1 MRVFATALA
10 PILLTITP
18 AAAQD
23 HSAHTPPPPVQTAPA
38 PAPVPDVGRDR
49 TPAPAPTTDADAG
62 HDAEMQID
70 TATPA
75 EPGSGPADAADLY
88 FDPAVMARAR
98 EQLRVENGEV
108 ITHAIII
115 DELEAGFNDDEETY
129 AWNAQGWYGGDI
141 HRFWW
146 KSEGEGAFENEL
158 EDAELQ
164 LLYSR
169 AVTPYFDLQAG
180 VRQSYL
186 EGEDRTD
193 LVLGVQGLAPYWFE
207 VGAAAFVS
215 TEGDVT
221 ARAEAEYDLRL
232 TQRLILQ
239 PSAELNLAA
248 QDIPDLDIGAG
259 LTDANVGVRLRYE
272 FTRRF
277 APYVGAE
284 WTSALGE
291 TRDIREALGADT
303 QSTRAVIGLRALF

>member
-1 MRVFATALA
+1 VRVFATALA

-23 HSAHTPPPPVQTAPA
+23 HSAHTQTPPAQTAPA
-38 PAPVPDVGRDR
+38 QAPDPHARHVATPSPQ
-49 TPAPAPTTDADAG
+49 PAPAIASDAQAN
-62 HDAEMQID
+62 
-70 TATPA
+70 
-75 EPGSGPADAADLY
+75 AADLY
-88 FDPAVMARAR
+88 FDPAMMARAR

-108 ITHAIII
+108 ITHAIIL
-115 DELEAGFNDDEETY
+115 DRLEATSSDGAEGY
-129 AWNAQGWYGGDI
+129 AWDAQGWYGGDI
-141 HRFWW
+141 NRFWW
-146 KSEGEGAFENEL
+146 KSEGEGAFENDL

-169 AVTPYFDLQAG
+169 AVTPYFDLQGG

-207 VGAAAFVS
+207 VDAAAFVS

-239 PSAELNLAA
+239 PSAELNFAA
-248 QDIPDLDIGAG
+248 QDIPDLDMGAG
-259 LTDANVGVRLRYE
+259 FTDAEVGLRLRYE
-272 FTRRF
+272 FSRRF
-277 APYVGAE
+277 APYVGVE

-291 TRDIREALGADT
+291 TRDIREALGEDT

>member
-1 MRVFATALA
+1 VRVFATALA

-23 HSAHTPPPPVQTAPA
+23 HSAHTQTPPAQTAPA
-38 PAPVPDVGRDR
+38 QAPDPHARHVATPSPQ
-49 TPAPAPTTDADAG
+49 PAPAIASDAQAN
-62 HDAEMQID
+62 
-70 TATPA
+70 
-75 EPGSGPADAADLY
+75 AADLY
-88 FDPAVMARAR
+88 FDPAMMARAR

-108 ITHAIII
+108 ITHAIIL
-115 DELEAGFNDDEETY
+115 DRLEATSSDGAEGY
-129 AWNAQGWYGGDI
+129 AWDAQGWYGGDI
-141 HRFWW
+141 NRFWW
-146 KSEGEGAFENEL
+146 KSEGEGAFENDL

-169 AVTPYFDLQAG
+169 AVTPYFDLQGG

-186 EGEDRTD
+186 EGEDRID

-207 VGAAAFVS
+207 VDAAAFVS

-239 PSAELNLAA
+239 PSAELNFAA
-248 QDIPDLDIGAG
+248 QDIPDLDMGAG
-259 LTDANVGVRLRYE
+259 FTDAEVGLRLRYE
-272 FTRRF
+272 FSRRF
-277 APYVGAE
+277 APYVGVE

-291 TRDIREALGADT
+291 TRDIREALGEDT

>member
-1 MRVFATALA
+1 MRMIAAFVAPLVLA
-10 PILLTITP
+10 AAMP

-23 HSAHTPPPPVQTAPA
+23 HTQHEAQAPARDPHAGHEATPSPPP
-38 PAPVPDVGRDR
+38 
-49 TPAPAPTTDADAG
+49 TPAATGDAQAN
-62 HDAEMQID
+62 
-70 TATPA
+70 
-75 EPGSGPADAADLY
+75 AADLY
-88 FDPAVMARAR
+88 FDPALMARAR
-98 EQLRVENGEV
+98 QQLSVENGGM
-108 ITHAIII
+108 TTYAII
-115 DELEAGFNDDEETY
+115 LERLEVGFDDDAETY
-129 AWNAQGWYGGDI
+129 AWDAQGWYGGDI

-146 KSEGEGAFENEL
+146 KSEGEGAFENKL

-186 EGEDRTD
+186 DGEDRTD

-221 ARAEAEYDLRL
+221 ARAEADYDLRL

-239 PSAELNLAA
+239 PSAELNFAA

-259 LTDANVGVRLRYE
+259 VTDVEVGLRLRYE
-272 FTRRF
+272 FSRRF
-277 APYVGAE
+277 APYVGVE

-291 TRDIREALGADT
+291 TRDIREILGEDT

>member
-1 MRVFATALA
+1 MRLIAAIVAPLMLGAAL
-10 PILLTITP
+10 P

-23 HSAHTPPPPVQTAPA
+23 HTHHEAE
-38 PAPVPDVGRDR
+38 
-49 TPAPAPTTDADAG
+49 TPAPHPHLEGAPSQSQPAG
-62 HDAEMQID
+62 H
-70 TATPA
+70 TAGVGEA
-75 EPGSGPADAADLY
+75 NAADLY
-88 FDPAVMARAR
+88 FDPARMARAR
-98 EQLRVENGEV
+98 QQLIAENGAMA
-108 ITHAIII
+108 TYAILL
-115 DELEAGFNDDEETY
+115 DELEAAFDDDEATY
-129 AWNAQGWYGGDI
+129 AWHVQGWYGGDI

-158 EDAELQ
+158 EHAELQ

-186 EGEDRTD
+186 DGEDRTD

-215 TEGDVT
+215 TDGDVT

-239 PSAELNLAA
+239 PSAEINLAA
-248 QDIPDLDIGAG
+248 QDIPDLHIGAG
-259 LTDANVGVRLRYE
+259 LTEAEIGLRLRYE
-272 FTRRF
+272 VTRRF
-277 APYVGAE
+277 APYIGIA

-291 TRDIREALGADT
+291 TRDIREALGEDT
-303 QSTRAVIGLRALF
+303 QSTRALIGVRALF

>member
-1 MRVFATALA
+1 VRVFATALA
-10 PILLTITP
+10 PILLTIAP

-23 HSAHTPPPPVQTAPA
+23 HSAHTQTPPAQTAPA
-38 PAPVPDVGRDR
+38 QAPNPHTGHVATPSPQ
-49 TPAPAPTTDADAG
+49 PAPAIARDAQAN
-62 HDAEMQID
+62 
-70 TATPA
+70 
-75 EPGSGPADAADLY
+75 AADLH
-88 FDPAVMARAR
+88 FDAAAMARAR
-98 EQLRVENGEV
+98 QLLIAENGGMRTFAV
-108 ITHAIII
+108 IV
-115 DELEAGFNDDEETY
+115 ERLEAGFDNENENY
-129 AWNAQGWYGGDI
+129 AWHAQGWYGGDI
-141 HRFWW
+141 HRLWW
-146 KSEGEGAFENEL
+146 KSEGEGAFENDL

-180 VRQSYL
+180 VRQNYL

-239 PSAELNLAA
+239 PSAELNFAA

-259 LTDANVGVRLRYE
+259 FTDAEIGLRLRYE
-272 FTRRF
+272 ISRRF
-277 APYVGAE
+277 APYVGVE
-284 WTSALGE
+284 WSSALGE
-291 TRDIREALGADT
+291 TRDIREALGEDT

>member
-1 MRVFATALA
+1 VRVFATALA
-10 PILLTITP
+10 PILLTIAP

-23 HSAHTPPPPVQTAPA
+23 HFAHTQTPPAQTAPA
-38 PAPVPDVGRDR
+38 QSPDPRVGHK
-49 TPAPAPTTDADAG
+49 TTPSPQPAPAIAG
-62 HDAEMQID
+62 DGQ
-70 TATPA
+70 
-75 EPGSGPADAADLY
+75 ADAADLH
-88 FDPAVMARAR
+88 FDTAVMARAR
-98 EQLRVENGEV
+98 QQLIAENGGMR
-108 ITHAIII
+108 TYTAIV
-115 DELEAGFNDDEETY
+115 ERFEAGFDDEHETY
-129 AWNAQGWYGGDI
+129 AWHAQGWYGGDI

-186 EGEDRTD
+186 EGADRTD

-215 TEGDVT
+215 PEGDVSG
-221 ARAEAEYDLRL
+221 RAEAEYDLRL

-239 PSAELNLAA
+239 PSAELNFAA

-259 LTDANVGVRLRYE
+259 FTDAEVGLRLRYE
-272 FTRRF
+272 FSRRF
-277 APYVGAE
+277 APYVGVE

-291 TRDIREALGADT
+291 ARDIREALDDT
-303 QSTRAVIGLRALF
+303 QSTRAIIGLRALF

>member
-10 PILLTITP
+10 PILLTIAP

-23 HSAHTPPPPVQTAPA
+23 HSAHAPSPPAQTTPEEAPDPHAGHDMQTPSPQPA
-38 PAPVPDVGRDR
+38 PAIARNVQ
-49 TPAPAPTTDADAG
+49 AN
-62 HDAEMQID
+62 
-70 TATPA
+70 
-75 EPGSGPADAADLY
+75 AADLH
-88 FDPAVMARAR
+88 FDAAAMARAR
-98 EQLRVENGEV
+98 QQLIAENGGMRTYAV
-108 ITHAIII
+108 IV
-115 DELEAGFNDDEETY
+115 ERLEAGFDDDSETY
-129 AWNAQGWYGGDI
+129 AWHAQGWYGGDI

-146 KSEGEGAFENEL
+146 KSEGEGAFENNL

-186 EGEDRTD
+186 EGQDRTD

-221 ARAEAEYDLRL
+221 ARAEAQYDLRL

-239 PSAELNLAA
+239 PSAELNFAA
-248 QDIPDLDIGAG
+248 QDMPDLDMGAG
-259 LTDANVGVRLRYE
+259 FTDAEVGLRLRYE
-272 FTRRF
+272 VSRRF
-277 APYVGAE
+277 APYVGVE

-291 TRDIREALGADT
+291 TRDIREALGEDT

>member
-1 MRVFATALA
+1 MRMIAAFVAQLVLVAA
-10 PILLTITP
+10 MP

-23 HSAHTPPPPVQTAPA
+23 HTQHETE
-38 PAPVPDVGRDR
+38 
-49 TPAPAPTTDADAG
+49 TPAPDPHAG
-62 HDAEMQID
+62 HE
-70 TATPA
+70 ATPSPQPTQSIA
-75 EPGSGPADAADLY
+75 SDAQANAADLY
-88 FDPAVMARAR
+88 FDAAAMARAR
-98 EQLRVENGEV
+98 QQLIAENGGMRTYAV
-108 ITHAIII
+108 IV
-115 DELEAGFNDDEETY
+115 ERLEAGFDDDSETY
-129 AWNAQGWYGGDI
+129 AWHAQGWYGGDI

-207 VGAAAFVS
+207 VGAAAFAS

-239 PSAELNLAA
+239 PSAEINFAA

-259 LTDANVGVRLRYE
+259 FTDAEVGLRLRYE
-272 FTRRF
+272 ISRRF
-277 APYVGAE
+277 APYVGIE
-284 WTSALGE
+284 WSSALGE
-291 TRDIREALGADT
+291 TRNIREALGEDT